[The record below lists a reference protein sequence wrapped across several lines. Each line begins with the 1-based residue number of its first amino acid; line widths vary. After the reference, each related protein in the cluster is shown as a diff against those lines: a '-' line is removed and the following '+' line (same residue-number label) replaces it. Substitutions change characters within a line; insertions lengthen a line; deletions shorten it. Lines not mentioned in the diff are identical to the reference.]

1 MSDNVVWRSGG
12 GQPGYFMCS
21 HSGCQKKARN
31 VDNWG
36 RSAELLSGDHLCC
49 GRARHDTAHAYRAR
63 EREEA
68 EAAATRAAEPPGPVV
83 LLIRAIVQRV
93 LGARR

>member
-1 MSDNVVWRSGG
+1 MSDNAVWRGGG
-12 GQPGYFMCS
+12 GQPGYYKCS

-49 GRARHDTAHAYRAR
+49 GHSKHSTAHAYRAR
-63 EREEA
+63 DREEA
-68 EAAATRAAEPPGPVV
+68 RAAAARADVSEGPVV
-83 LLIRAIVQRV
+83 LLIRSIVRRV
-93 LGARR
+93 LDRRR